1 MFGPTP
7 PPLTA
12 PVWLQLGDGARK
24 HLGEVMVSLDTHTR
38 TGDPADT
45 PVLLGVVDTALLSDQ
60 VAALL
65 EHAAR
70 TLRKEAI

>member
-1 MFGPTP
+1 MAFLGP
-7 PPLTA
+7 A
-12 PVWLQLGDGARK
+12 PVVPLYIQLGDGERE
-24 HLGEVMVSLDTHTR
+24 HLGDVTVALNPRGHL
-38 TGDPADT
+38 GDDGRYRVA
-45 PVLLGVVDTALLSDQ
+45 LGVVDTALLSDQ